1 MRHTQ
6 AKRWSIGVFRIV
18 AALTLVAGFALHP
31 FSASAQTVNL
41 KMWVSADDA
50 FAMYT
55 GTATGTTG
63 SGPVT
68 RGLNWVDVKFVSLTM
83 NVGDYIYIAAS
94 DTRGGGGWGLGGYT
108 SIDGGAT
115 WTAITPGA
123 PHWEVVFIDLNARS
137 GLPSQSAIDAIIA
150 NANSNSLWTTPVEGT
165 AYRSGGVTNYGGMPV
180 QPTIWANRPEGGQ
193 VGFMRVLF
201 RYQIVPEPAS
211 MLALGAGLAGLVG
224 LRRRK
229 K

>member
-1 MRHTQ
+1 MMTL
-6 AKRWSIGVFRIV
+6 KRRRIGAFRMV
-18 AALTLVAGFALHP
+18 AVLTLVAGFALHP

-41 KMWVSADDA
+41 QMWVSADDA
-50 FAMYT
+50 FDLYT

-63 SGPVT
+63 SAPVASGNSWST
-68 RGLNWVDVKFVSLTM
+68 AHFVSLTM
-83 NVGDYIYIAAS
+83 NVGDYIYIAAADFYGLPS
-94 DTRGGGGWGLGGYT
+94 GLGGYT

-123 PHWEVVFIDLNARS
+123 PYWEVVFIDTNGAS
-137 GLPSQSAIDAIIA
+137 HTLPSQSAIDAIIA
-150 NANSNSLWTTPVEGT
+150 NANSSSLWTAPVAGT
-165 AYRSGGVTNYGGMPV
+165 AYAGYGLPNNYNGMPA
-180 QPTIWANRPEGGQ
+180 QTPMWTNRPQGGQ

>member
-1 MRHTQ
+1 MTQ
-6 AKRWSIGVFRIV
+6 KRGRIGAFRIV

-41 KMWVSADDA
+41 QMWVSADDI
-50 FAMYT
+50 FDLYT

-63 SGPVT
+63 SGPVAIG
-68 RGLNWVDVKFVSLTM
+68 RGWTDVKFVSLTM
-83 NVGDYIYIAAS
+83 NVGDYIYIAAA
-94 DTRGGGGWGLGGYT
+94 DTHGVRWGLGGYT
-108 SIDGGAT
+108 STDGGAT

-123 PHWEVVFIDLNARS
+123 PHWEVVFIDTNGSLVT
-137 GLPSQSAIDAIIA
+137 LPDQSTIDAIIA
-150 NANSNSLWTTPVEGT
+150 NANSNSLWTTPVAGT
-165 AYRSGGVTNYGGMPV
+165 AVPGSGLPHNYNGMPA
-180 QPTIWANRPEGGQ
+180 QTPIWTNRPQGGQ
-193 VGFMRVLF
+193 SAYMRVLF
-201 RYQIVPEPAS
+201 RYEVVPEPAS